1 MTQVQVV
8 RNVRYARLG
17 TNTDNNLARCV
28 ILFFWIDE
36 YRLTQ
41 TPGPVSQSLWL
52 LSHSFFDVLANGGHL
67 MLRSE
72 QNGIAFTG
80 TLRIAKKIYY
90 NDNWHVIIPKL
101 VYS

>member
-1 MTQVQVV
+1 MSDMPDSE
-8 RNVRYARLG
+8 R
-17 TNTDNNLARCV
+17 
-28 ILFFWIDE
+28 ILITILRVASFFFFWIDE
-36 YRLTQ
+36 FRLTQ

-67 MLRSE
+67 ILRSE
-72 QNGIAFTG
+72 QNGIIASTG

-101 VYS
+101 IYS